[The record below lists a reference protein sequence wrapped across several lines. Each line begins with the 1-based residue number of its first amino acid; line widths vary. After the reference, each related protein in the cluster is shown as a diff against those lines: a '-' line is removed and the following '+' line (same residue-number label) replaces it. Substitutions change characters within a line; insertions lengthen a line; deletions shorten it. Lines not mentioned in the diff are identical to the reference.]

1 MCVCSVA
8 QSCPAVCGPMDCSPS
23 DSSVH
28 RIFQVRML
36 AQAAIFYLRGSS
48 WPRDQICISWCRL
61 HWHVNSLP
69 LAPFGKPRSD
79 LSSYQITASSLGPRV
94 CDFLSVLCKN
104 EDSISSSP
112 PKIKP
117 NLPSKSKTLESY
129 LHSAGQSIWGASCGI
144 QVSHSFGRT

>member
-8 QSCPAVCGPMDCSPS
+8 QSCPTVCGPMDCSPS

-28 RIFQVRML
+28 RIFQVRRL
-36 AQAAIFYLRGSS
+36 EQAAIFYLRGSS
-48 WPRDQICISWCRL
+48 WPRDWIYISWCLL
-61 HWHVNSLP
+61 HWQVNSLP
-69 LAPFGKPRSD
+69 LAPFTKPRSD

-94 CDFLSVLCKN
+94 CEILSVSFKS

-117 NLPSKSKTLESY
+117 NLPSKSNILGSY
-129 LHSAGQSIWGASCGI
+129 LHSAGPPVWGASCGV